1 MQQTPLST
9 VYEAV
14 ALQLQRNMVIDTLFV
29 NTYTIDLILKH
40 RQPDRL

>member
-14 ALQLQRNMVIDTLFV
+14 VLQLQRNMVIDKLFV

-40 RQPDRL
+40 RQTDRL